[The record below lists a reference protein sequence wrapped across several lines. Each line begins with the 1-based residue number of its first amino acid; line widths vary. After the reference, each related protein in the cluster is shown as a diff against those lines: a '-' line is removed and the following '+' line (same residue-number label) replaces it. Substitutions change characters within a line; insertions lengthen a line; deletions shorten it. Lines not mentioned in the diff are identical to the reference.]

1 MNSGVKITFDVI
13 KPGSQTEENQKGE
26 LISFSELSVSGRI
39 INAYNALL
47 LADFLSRKKITFQ
60 NVNESYY
67 FIYFYNKLNPI

>member
-39 INAYNALL
+39 INAYNALR
-47 LADFLSRKKITFQ
+47 LADFLSRKK
-60 NVNESYY
+60 
-67 FIYFYNKLNPI
+67 